1 MKDYHLVYTYINEQG
16 DTVDNA
22 DWGCQADDLE
32 HAIEQLEECLSG
44 EDCTFISAEHY
55 A

>member
-16 DTVDNA
+16 DEVDNA
-22 DWGCQADDLE
+22 DWGCQADDLD
-32 HAIEQLEECLSG
+32 HAIEQLQASLYIDG
-44 EDCTFISAEHY
+44 CTLISADHY